1 MLRHPRNGKEIQAT
15 NHFLLLSSGQI
26 LADDFS
32 SAQIGK
38 TKAILPQRE
47 VLASVITGG
56 IGRKKIPVC
65 TDNVTNERSLIQKH
79 LLLLFYNCLR
89 TYSSIQHILLRTSFR
104 FQKYVFKKFCNTSI
118 PLLYFDI

>member
-32 SAQIGK
+32 SPQIGK

-56 IGRKKIPVC
+56 IGRKNIPVC

-79 LLLLFYNCLR
+79 LLLLFYTCLR
-89 TYSSIQHILLRTSFR
+89 TYSSIQHILLHTSFR